1 MLAEGSR
8 LTAVSTRI
16 SLVAGSTGLAAADR
30 ANAQDKPVLT
40 VATYSSF
47 AGKYEPGKV
56 VKAPFKTC
64 ITGPDRCRLAE
75 TAAGRCNGP
84 TDAEHRQRR
93 ARGHG
98 EGTTMLRTNARLT
111 TTMLAGAAMLALTA
125 AASAQVKIGFITTLS
140 TPGGYL
146 GEDARD
152 GFLLAVGEEG
162 GKLGGVP
169 VQVLVEDDKLKPAD
183 GKQIAEKWLESE
195 KVKLFSGIIF
205 SNVAVATVPQILESG
220 GIFVSPNAGPSNFAG
235 KGCHANYYVTSW
247 QNDNLHES
255 AGALA
260 KKLGYEKMVILAPNY
275 QAGKD
280 ALAGF
285 KRMFGGEIVEE
296 IYTNLD
302 QTDFSA
308 EMARIRSMK
317 PDAVFQ
323 FHPGGQGIAFLKQ
336 WSQAGLKDQIP
347 MVVAAPSL
355 DQKIAAVVGD
365 AAIGIVGTTHWNTDF
380 DNDANRAFV
389 KGFREKYNR
398 DPTIYASQGYDA
410 AKLIAAGLKA
420 SGGKVE
426 DPAFRAGMLEADVKL
441 SRGAFKFAANQHPVQ
456 DWYEVKAVKGADG
469 KVTLQTVGK
478 VLTQLEDAYARDCK
492 I

>member
-1 MLAEGSR
+1 MTLKQLS
-8 LTAVSTRI
+8 
-16 SLVAGSTGLAAADR
+16 AA
-30 ANAQDKPVLT
+30 
-40 VATYSSF
+40 
-47 AGKYEPGKV
+47 
-56 VKAPFKTC
+56 
-64 ITGPDRCRLAE
+64 
-75 TAAGRCNGP
+75 
-84 TDAEHRQRR
+84 
-93 ARGHG
+93 
-98 EGTTMLRTNARLT
+98 
-111 TTMLAGAAMLALTA
+111 MLAGAAMLAVTSA
-125 AASAQVKIGFITTLS
+125 ANAQVKIGFITTLS

-205 SNVAVATVPQILESG
+205 SNVAVATVPQILEAG
-220 GIFVSPNAGPSNFAG
+220 GVFVSPNAGPSNFSG
-235 KGCHANYYVTSW
+235 KGCNKNYYVTSW

-260 KKLGYEKMVILAPNY
+260 KKLGYKKMVLLAPNY

-285 KRMFGGEIVEE
+285 KRMFGGEVVEE

-308 EMARIRSMK
+308 EMARIRSLK

-355 DQKIAAVVGD
+355 DQKIAAVAGD
-365 AAIGIVGTTHWNTDF
+365 AAIGIAATSHWNTDF
-380 DNDANRAFV
+380 DNEANKAFV

-398 DPTIYASQGYDA
+398 DPTVYASQGYDA

-426 DPAFRAGMLEADVKL
+426 DPSFRAGMLTADVKL
-441 SRGAFKFAANQHPVQ
+441 TRGPFKFNTNQHPIQ
-456 DWYEVKAVKGADG
+456 DWYEMKAVKGADG
-469 KVTLQTVGK
+469 KVTLQTGAK
-478 VLTQLEDAYARDCK
+478 VLANHEDAYAKDCK